1 MILTVSATDRRG
13 GGEVELDGLTPGFST
28 HLIDRPVAKS
38 AAATTGDEEG
48 TVDPS
53 QFGSGGFER
62 PFRLTLVTE
71 VRPGP
76 AGTSS
81 LGDDLACQRS
91 ALRLVERDH
100 EDGGTLGGEATC
112 PGGSDPAGAG
122 DNDGVGLRGA
132 SLRSVSLEP
141 MDLEYPGFGTIVVD
155 GERFDHDV
163 VLEDGAVRPRDK
175 RPSKQFKSGHT
186 PLSVAEDIPWSRQR
200 LVVGSGH
207 SGSLPVMSEV
217 HDEAQR
223 RGVELVVLPTAEA
236 CALLR
241 DLDPA
246 DANAILHVTC

>member
-1 MILTVSATDRRG
+1 
-13 GGEVELDGLTPGFST
+13 
-28 HLIDRPVAKS
+28 
-38 AAATTGDEEG
+38 
-48 TVDPS
+48 
-53 QFGSGGFER
+53 
-62 PFRLTLVTE
+62 
-71 VRPGP
+71 
-76 AGTSS
+76 
-81 LGDDLACQRS
+81 
-91 ALRLVERDH
+91 
-100 EDGGTLGGEATC
+100 
-112 PGGSDPAGAG
+112 
-122 DNDGVGLRGA
+122 
-132 SLRSVSLEP
+132 

-241 DLDPA
+241 NLNPA